1 MARYA
6 EVLFRHRIRF
16 TSLFLIPVALA
27 AGVAVGLASYR
38 ATASLSVAD
47 PSSFGATFVPVGW
60 SANATPAQN
69 VADAAALVVKTPAF
83 SQALSDGLSSSS
95 PSLGSANVQ
104 QAVTSIGS
112 NLKIGVSGSH
122 LVTLSYT
129 CHTAAVCVQ
138 VLSATVTALHQQL
151 IQSERNQAEATTA
164 FWTAQLQDSQTNL
177 TSAQADLQ
185 KFAAANRGMTVD
197 STSTDSRVVLLLDR
211 VKQWQAKVVEARD
224 NLSLAQ
230 YTSSASARLMEIGTS
245 VVTAPELATTSLAGD
260 GSSAKFAALV
270 LALGLA
276 LGLAYLVAL
285 TWVDKTAR
293 DPRALEHRLGVPVVA
308 TIPKLVSSRG
318 F

>member
-38 ATASLSVAD
+38 ATARLSVAD
-47 PSSFGATFVPVGW
+47 PPSFGATVVPGGW
-60 SANATPAQN
+60 SAN
-69 VADAAALVVKTPAF
+69 
-83 SQALSDGLSSSS
+83 
-95 PSLGSANVQ
+95 
-104 QAVTSIGS
+104 
-112 NLKIGVSGSH
+112 
-122 LVTLSYT
+122 
-129 CHTAAVCVQ
+129 
-138 VLSATVTALHQQL
+138 
-151 IQSERNQAEATTA
+151 ATTA

-185 KFAAANRGMTVD
+185 KFAAANRGMPVD

-211 VKQWQAKVVEARD
+211 VKQWQAKVAEARD

-230 YTSSASARLMEIGTS
+230 YTSSASARVMEIGTS

-260 GSSAKFAALV
+260 GSSAKFGALV

-276 LGLAYLVAL
+276 LGLAYLV
-285 TWVDKTAR
+285 DRKS
-293 DPRALEHRLGVPVVA
+293 H
-308 TIPKLVSSRG
+308 
-318 F
+318 

>member
-1 MARYA
+1 MALTVTLV
-6 EVLFRHRIRF
+6 VL
-16 TSLFLIPVALA
+16 
-27 AGVAVGLASYR
+27 
-38 ATASLSVAD
+38 
-47 PSSFGATFVPVGW
+47 
-60 SANATPAQN
+60 
-69 VADAAALVVKTPAF
+69 AALV
-83 SQALSDGLSSSS
+83 
-95 PSLGSANVQ
+95 
-104 QAVTSIGS
+104 AV
-112 NLKIGVSGSH
+112 LVHLLGVSHRDAADDVRIGAARAARAEA
-122 LVTLSYT
+122 LNLATIDYR
-129 CHTAAVCVQ
+129 TARADLRRILDGATGKLRAQFAEQQPHFADVMRRDKSVSKGDILAVGVVPGFTSARAQ
-138 VLSATVTALHQQL
+138 VVVAADATVTTLTAGGQHQTHHPFGREPMT
-151 IQSERNQAEATTA
+151 SAVG
-164 FWTAQLQDSQTNL
+164 
-177 TSAQADLQ
+177 SAQADLQ